1 MQIIHAVDK
10 LLLFLAYF
18 LLYMFA
24 IEWQK
29 GCERQVAIQM
39 TGVGLISAY
48 GRRQF
53 DLHARVIKALAVF
66 EFEFY

>member
-1 MQIIHAVDK
+1 MAERVR
-10 LLLFLAYF
+10 AT
-18 LLYMFA
+18 
-24 IEWQK
+24 
-29 GCERQVAIQM
+29 GCAIQM

-66 EFEFY
+66 EFEFYSSYLNVLF